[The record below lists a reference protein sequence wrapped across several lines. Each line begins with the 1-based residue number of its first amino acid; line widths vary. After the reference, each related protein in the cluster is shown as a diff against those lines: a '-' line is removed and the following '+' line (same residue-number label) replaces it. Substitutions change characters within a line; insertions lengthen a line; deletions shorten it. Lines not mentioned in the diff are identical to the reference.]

1 MVVVVVVTGVG
12 GGWVG
17 GWVGGGW
24 VCYQVLEYEAVLQNG
39 HSGDPNWGCWCLI
52 CHEGRV
58 V

>member
-1 MVVVVVVTGVG
+1 MVVVVVVTG
-12 GGWVG
+12 
-17 GWVGGGW
+17 VGGGW